1 VTRPSVL
8 SEATKWLV
16 RIQTSRSIDPFW
28 PDFEAWLH
36 QDEEHWTAFLQAQRE
51 WRGLD
56 CLKSRAAPL
65 HAAGKAKSDSRLPKE
80 ILWLALG
87 TSLLTV
93 LLLLS

>member
-1 VTRPSVL
+1 MTRPSVL

-16 RIQTSRSIDPFW
+16 RIQTSRTIDPFW

-36 QDEEHWTAFLQAQRE
+36 QNDEHWTAFLQAQRQ
-51 WRGLD
+51 WSKLNL
-56 CLKSRAAPL
+56 LKSRAPEL
-65 HAAGKAKSDSRLPKE
+65 RAARKAKSDSRLPKE
-80 ILWLALG
+80 LLWLALG